1 MLSQIITD
9 SYFNS
14 IINSDIYL
22 VHNNQMKYIEYSA
35 RFKQCLNETDAPKKQ
50 KELAAWL
57 DYSQPMINY
66 WINGEKLPS
75 MDAAI
80 KIAGKF
86 GVCAE
91 WLITG
96 NGPKHFN
103 EQVQQINHNGY
114 LESANLTPEQ
124 LQVVKLMIA
133 QFEQTNPVKDEN
145 KSLTYPTENVGGGA
159 ESLSA
164 EVQEEINIRLG
175 YIERGA
181 DRRANSFNEVITA
194 CKKLP
199 ERS

>member
-114 LESANLTPEQ
+114 LESANLTTEQ
-124 LQVVKLMIA
+124 LQAVKLIIA
-133 QFEQTNPVKDEN
+133 QFEQTNPVKAEH
-145 KSLTYPTENVGGGA
+145 KALTSPAENVGGGGVK
-159 ESLSA
+159 EPSA
-164 EVQEEINIRLG
+164 PEYRNAWQDQAISDNPEIKLDSYSQTIC
-175 YIERGA
+175 
-181 DRRANSFNEVITA
+181 VI
-194 CKKLP
+194 C
-199 ERS
+199 E